1 MYVGGTTLLTETY
14 TPEEKAKTQ
23 GLNDA
28 LVFTVMVISSFS
40 SGALVSAAG
49 WERMNLG
56 ALPFICVVAGA
67 TLWLTWL
74 RHPRRIAVA
83 KS

>member
-1 MYVGGTTLLTETY
+1 MRRN
-14 TPEEKAKTQ
+14 EKAKTQ

-28 LVFTVMVISSFS
+28 TVFTVMLISSFS

-56 ALPFICVVAGA
+56 ALPFLAIVAGA

-74 RHPRRIAVA
+74 RQRRPEAIA
-83 KS
+83 KG